1 MSKAYEYV
9 QKLAEEIGP
18 RGSCT
23 PEEKR
28 AGDYIQDQF
37 TQMGLATRVETFKAV
52 TSFSWAFGLL
62 YLLFVIAAII
72 FPFNN
77 QAALGVA
84 LFALIAFYLESNTFP
99 IITRVLPKR
108 GSQNIIADLPARS
121 KTIRRVVVMAHYDS
135 SRSALS
141 FSPQMVKG
149 FRRSYLM
156 MVGSMALIT
165 LVYVVGVW
173 SGMNPR
179 IFWYISLP
187 PAIYLFFA
195 FLLLAHRELT
205 GVYTPGGNDNASGV
219 SVLLEVGRVL
229 AHLPLLTTSVTLLA
243 TGAEESGTNGALD
256 YLRKNRPPQDT
267 YFINLD
273 NLGIGK
279 VSVITAEGILGTKP
293 SVPEL
298 VSAARTV
305 AQEKGLEV
313 DFRPYSLLTT
323 DGTVTLMRKYPTM
336 GVMAFDEEGLL
347 PNWHWPTDR
356 AEYVQPANLETS
368 KELVLGVLR
377 KLES

>member
-1 MSKAYEYV
+1 MSKAYEHV
-9 QKLAEEIGP
+9 RKLAEEIGP

-28 AGDYIQDQF
+28 ASEYIQDQF
-37 TQMGLATRVETFKAV
+37 TQMGLDTRVETFKAV

-62 YLLFVIAAII
+62 YLLFVIAAVV

-77 QAALGVA
+77 QAALGIA

-121 KTIRRVVVMAHYDS
+121 KAIRRVVVMAHYDS

-165 LVYVVGVW
+165 LAYVAGVW
-173 SGMNPR
+173 SGMNPS

-195 FLLLAHRELT
+195 FLLLAHRELA

-256 YLRKNRPPQDT
+256 YLKKNRPPQDT

-293 SVPEL
+293 SAPEL
-298 VSAARTV
+298 VSTARTV
-305 AQEKGLEV
+305 AQEKGLVV

-356 AEYVQPANLETS
+356 AEYVQPANLEIA

-377 KLES
+377 KLEC